1 MRCHLSP
8 ASSFPAFF
16 ISIHHL
22 SIFIPEQATKNIMK
36 AKSIKGTTTQE
47 IVSALQQSMA
57 DGFKPTLAVVFLSVM
72 NEIEAVSSLLNKH
85 GITFFGATT
94 FAEFSEQDAEN
105 KGIAVLLLDID
116 PAYFKIVLKDNGE
129 GSGYEIG
136 CYIGETGKKSFANPG
151 FIISSANYKI
161 HGSLIIKGMIEKAGE
176 DVIIVG
182 GKAGE
187 LINLEGKVFTNT
199 QSSDNAVIALIL
211 DQDKVNLKGMAVS
224 GWKPAGTEKKI
235 TRCIGLWVHTIDD
248 QPAFDIVK
256 KFLGTDILE
265 DENKIGIVKLNIIYP
280 LQLYREGGSPYM
292 LPILFANTEDNSV
305 MLAESVPE
313 GTQFRFSMPPD
324 FDVIDMVIKSSL
336 EVKEKEMPEADAL
349 VIFSCIGRLGSLGP
363 MASAEVEGL
372 AGIWNSP
379 MIGYYSLGEFGR
391 VANGHPE
398 FHGTTVSWIA
408 LKEK

>member
-1 MRCHLSP
+1 M
-8 ASSFPAFF
+8 
-16 ISIHHL
+16 
-22 SIFIPEQATKNIMK
+22 QAR
-36 AKSIKGTTTQE
+36 SIKGKSTEE
-47 IVSALQQSMA
+47 IKNALQQSMA
-57 DGFKPTLAVVFLSVM
+57 DGFKPTLALVFLSAM
-72 NEIEAVSSLLNKH
+72 NEIEAACSLLDKE
-85 GITFFGATT
+85 GIAIFGAST
-94 FAEFSEQDAEN
+94 FAEFTEKDAEN
-105 KGIAVLLLDID
+105 SGIAVLLFDINPD
-116 PAYFKIVLKDNGE
+116 YFQIIFKENGE

-136 CYIGETGKKSFANPG
+136 CHIGEAGTKTFANPA

-161 HGSLIIKGMIEKAGE
+161 HGDLIIKGMVEKAGA
-176 DVIIVG
+176 DVTIVG

-187 LINLEGKVFTNT
+187 LINMEGKVFTNS
-199 QSSDNAVIALIL
+199 QSSDNAVISLVL
-211 DQDKVNLKGMAVS
+211 DQDKITLKGIAVS

-235 TRCIGLWVHTIDD
+235 TDCVGPWIYTIDD

-265 DENKIGIVKLNIIYP
+265 DKNKEGIVKLNIIYP

-292 LPILFANTEDNSV
+292 LPVLFANTENNSV
-305 MLAESVPE
+305 MLAEAVPQ
-313 GTQFRFSMPPD
+313 GSLFRFSMPPD
-324 FDVIDMVIKSSL
+324 FDVIDMVIKSST
-336 EVKEKEMPEADAL
+336 EVKEKEMPDADAL

-391 VANGHPE
+391 VANGKPE
-398 FHGTTVSWIA
+398 FHGTTVSWVA

>member
-1 MRCHLSP
+1 
-8 ASSFPAFF
+8 
-16 ISIHHL
+16 
-22 SIFIPEQATKNIMK
+22 MK
-36 AKSIKGTTTQE
+36 AKSIKVGSAEE
-47 IVSALQQSMA
+47 IQPALQQGMA
-57 DGFKPTLAVVFLSVM
+57 DGFKPTLALVFLSVI
-72 NEIEAVSSLLNKH
+72 NEIEAVCSVLDKES
-85 GITFFGATT
+85 IAIFGATT
-94 FAEFSEQDAEN
+94 FAEFTEQDAEN
-105 KGIAVLLLDID
+105 AGIAVLLLEIN
-116 PAYFKIVLKDNGE
+116 PAYFKIVLKDNGA
-129 GSGYEIG
+129 GSGFELG
-136 CYIGETGKKSFANPG
+136 CHIGETGKKTFANPA

-161 HGSLIIKGMIEKAGE
+161 HGALIIQGMVEKAGAN
-176 DVIIVG
+176 VTIVG

-187 LINLEGKVFTNT
+187 LINMEGKVFTNT
-199 QSSDNAVIALIL
+199 QSSDNAVISLIL
-211 DQDKVNLKGMAVS
+211 DQNKITLKGMAVS

-235 TRCIGLWVHTIDD
+235 THCIGPWIYTIDD

-265 DENKIGIVKLNIIYP
+265 DKNKEGIVKLNIIYP

-305 MLAESVPE
+305 MLAEEVPE
-313 GTQFRFSMPPD
+313 GSLFRFSMPPD

-336 EVKEKEMPEADAL
+336 EVKEKEMPDADAL

-391 VANGHPE
+391 VANGKPE
-398 FHGTTVSWIA
+398 FHGTTVSWAA
-408 LKEK
+408 LKEN

>member
-1 MRCHLSP
+1 M
-8 ASSFPAFF
+8 
-16 ISIHHL
+16 
-22 SIFIPEQATKNIMK
+22 Q
-36 AKSIKGTTTQE
+36 AKSIKGKTTEE
-47 IVSALQQSMA
+47 IEQALEKSTA
-57 DGFKPTLAVVFLSVM
+57 GGFNPTLALVFLSAI
-72 NEIEAVSSLLNKH
+72 NELESISSLLDKH
-85 GITFFGATT
+85 GIAIFGAST
-94 FAEFSEQDAEN
+94 FAEFTEQDAEN
-105 KGIAVLLLDID
+105 TGIAVLLLDIN
-116 PAYFKIVLKDNGE
+116 PAYFKIVLEDNGA
-129 GSGYEIG
+129 GSGFELG
-136 CYIGETGKKSFANPG
+136 CHIGETGKKTFANPA

-161 HGSLIIKGMIEKAGE
+161 HGALIIQGMVEKAGAN
-176 DVIIVG
+176 VTIVG

-187 LINLEGKVFTNT
+187 LINMEGKVFTNT
-199 QSSDNAVIALIL
+199 QSSDNAVISLIL
-211 DQDKVNLKGMAVS
+211 DQDKITLKGMAVS

-235 TRCIGLWVHTIDD
+235 THCIGPWIYTIDD

-265 DENKIGIVKLNIIYP
+265 DKNKEGIVKLNIIYP

-305 MLAESVPE
+305 MLAEEVPE
-313 GTQFRFSMPPD
+313 GSLFRFSMPPD

-336 EVKEKEMPEADAL
+336 EVKEKEMPDADAL

-391 VANGHPE
+391 VANGKPE
-398 FHGTTVSWIA
+398 FHGTTVSWAA
-408 LKEK
+408 LKEN